1 MCHDE
6 IGTVCSNYRH
16 RCSFKSEHNWEGLC
30 DHLKT
35 RRIFTFNIC
44 VSTSMLLGLIMCV
57 NCKRSP
63 DETNFNRI
71 QPSNPI
77 VVLDVGFTY
86 LPLGRERGKM
96 VIIIIAYLS
105 REVSYYYYTTHPW
118 MGKRGK
124 GSLFVMNSED
134 NSILLWAL
142 TRTCWT
148 LGVCTVEK
156 CQRASERVMS
166 PPIVLLK
173 AVHIFHISPF
183 QLVASSTPFHPCG
196 PSPTIFTQYR
206 SKSLVLLI
214 GLAFSRPTAVLFVV
228 LSEKPAVDTV
238 AWWWIFG
245 LLENWQVK
253 CPRGGDVLCLC
264 FGDLVW
270 NLPWQQGNIHGLSW
284 SVRIGEWVLKC
295 HECSR

>member
-1 MCHDE
+1 M

-44 VSTSMLLGLIMCV
+44 ISTSMLLGLIMCV
-57 NCKRSP
+57 NRKRSP

-118 MGKRGK
+118 MGKR
-124 GSLFVMNSED
+124 ER
-134 NSILLWAL
+134 AL
-142 TRTCWT
+142 CLSWT
-148 LGVCTVEK
+148 LRTIPFYYGHSLAHVGPWVYVRWKSAKE
-156 CQRASERVMS
+156 RASEWWVPR
-166 PPIVLLK
+166 
-173 AVHIFHISPF
+173 
-183 QLVASSTPFHPCG
+183 SSC
-196 PSPTIFTQYR
+196 
-206 SKSLVLLI
+206 
-214 GLAFSRPTAVLFVV
+214 
-228 LSEKPAVDTV
+228 
-238 AWWWIFG
+238 
-245 LLENWQVK
+245 
-253 CPRGGDVLCLC
+253 
-264 FGDLVW
+264 
-270 NLPWQQGNIHGLSW
+270 
-284 SVRIGEWVLKC
+284 
-295 HECSR
+295 